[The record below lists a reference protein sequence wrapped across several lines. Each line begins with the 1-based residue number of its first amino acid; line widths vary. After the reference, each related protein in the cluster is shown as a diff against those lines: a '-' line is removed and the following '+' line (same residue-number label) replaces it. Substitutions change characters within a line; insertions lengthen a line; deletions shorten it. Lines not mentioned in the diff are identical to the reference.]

1 MRIDCGGGGC
11 FFFFFFWV
19 KRERYI
25 EEKREISMGEE
36 RVGKEDR
43 KKVRNE

>member
-11 FFFFFFWV
+11 FFFFFWV

-43 KKVRNE
+43 KKVINE

>member
-1 MRIDCGGGGC
+1 MVVVAV
-11 FFFFFFWV
+11 FFFFFWV

>member
-11 FFFFFFWV
+11 FFFFFWV

>member
-11 FFFFFFWV
+11 FFFFFGV

>member
-1 MRIDCGGGGC
+1 MVVVAAV
-11 FFFFFFWV
+11 FFFWV

-36 RVGKEDR
+36 RDGKEDR
-43 KKVRNE
+43 QKVRNE